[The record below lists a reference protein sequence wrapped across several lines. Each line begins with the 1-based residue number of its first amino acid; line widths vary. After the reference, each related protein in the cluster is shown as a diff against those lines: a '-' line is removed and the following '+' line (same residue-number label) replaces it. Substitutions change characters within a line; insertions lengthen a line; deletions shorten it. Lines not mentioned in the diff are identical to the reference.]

1 MADGTPT
8 RDLDE
13 TYSSSDEEHEE
24 LTLYVG
30 SACDFVE
37 QERYDEFSEWI
48 CELGEDEIMLLNYP
62 SDEQVDDAWVSTD
75 QWGGGEHLFW
85 SVGNAVEPDGDGL
98 LGAEG
103 MCELVVTTKPPRP
116 DAEGVKTIVVTDAEM
131 TENGR
136 PRFLT
141 LIADTVSYY
150 EVWMGKTLFWRCD
163 YGHYG
168 VEDKEEE
175 SGIITWAAETRKEYL
190 DSVEVDKPWKPLAR
204 ELQFGGLVD
213 PDSPAHPR
221 GEARRRRRE
230 LVAWRFAINKER
242 REATLRKR
250 RETARER
257 ARAAS
262 AAPRAAGGKRR
273 APEHR
278 RLGAAVAE
286 EGRATRQPT
295 GPEPASA
302 AARLCLYVSR
312 GEDMP
317 SGHRIDL
324 DGPDGNVFS
333 IMARLIRN
341 FPGQKEMIEG
351 LSSETYEQVVRVAS
365 AMLPK
370 TTFFTRDGGL
380 AGRINCVGGGE

>member
-1 MADGTPT
+1 MATGTPT
-8 RDLDE
+8 KDLDE
-13 TYSSSDEEHEE
+13 TYSSSDEECED

-30 SACDFVE
+30 SADDFVE
-37 QERYDEFSEWI
+37 QERYNEFSEWI
-48 CELGEDEIMLLNYP
+48 RELGEDNIMLLDYP
-62 SDEQVDDAWVSTD
+62 SDEQVDEAWVSTD
-75 QWGGGEHLFW
+75 QWGGGAHLFW
-85 SVGNAVEPDGDGL
+85 SVGDPVGADDDGL
-98 LGAEG
+98 LGKRA
-103 MCELVVTTKPPRP
+103 CELVVTTKPPRP
-116 DAEGVKTIVVTDAEM
+116 EAKGVKTIVVTTAEM
-131 TENGR
+131 TTNGL

-163 YGHYG
+163 YGG
-168 VEDKEEE
+168 QDVEDKEQE

-190 DSVEVDKPWKPLAR
+190 DSVGVDKPWKPLVR

-221 GEARRRRRE
+221 AEARERRRG
-230 LVAWRFAINKER
+230 LAAWRFAINKER

-250 RETARER
+250 RETARAR

-262 AAPRAAGGKRR
+262 ATPRAAGGKRR

-286 EGRATRQPT
+286 EGRASRQPT

-317 SGHRIDL
+317 GGHRIDL

-341 FPGQKEMIEG
+341 FPDQKETIEG
-351 LSSETYEQVVRVAS
+351 LCGETYEQAVRVAS

-370 TTFFTRDGGL
+370 TTFFTRDSRL
-380 AGRINCVGGGE
+380 AGRINCVGDAKR